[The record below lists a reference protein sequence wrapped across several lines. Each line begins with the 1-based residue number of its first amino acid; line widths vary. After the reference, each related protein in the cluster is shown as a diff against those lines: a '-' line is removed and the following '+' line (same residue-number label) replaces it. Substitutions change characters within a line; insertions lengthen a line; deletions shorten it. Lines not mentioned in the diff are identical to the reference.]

1 MYINSVATT
10 VLVPPNEIICP
21 GDTVTFNCSVTL
33 STCGVLSW
41 SVNNVAVGS
50 FLDITGQVGTRASNP
65 DFPGVV
71 ATITDVD
78 VDANNIS
85 SSLTISFVG
94 LNNSV
99 VHGSQILCT
108 DHNEQDQRELMVAS
122 QFIIASYYCMFIVIF
137 SNRPGDHCVSNPRE
151 C

>member
-1 MYINSVATT
+1 MQLLYTGTMYNIINSVATT

-21 GDTVTFNCSVTL
+21 GDTITFNCSVTL

-50 FLDITGQVGTRASNP
+50 FLDVTGQVGTRSSNP

-85 SSLTISFVG
+85 SSLTISLKFAG
-94 LNNSV
+94 FNNSV

-122 QFIIASYYCMFIVIF
+122 QLFTIIII
-137 SNRPGDHCVSNPRE
+137 
-151 C
+151 

>member
-10 VLVPPNEIICP
+10 VLVPPNEIICR

-85 SSLTISFVG
+85 SSLTISYVG

-99 VHGSQILCT
+99 VLCT

-122 QFIIASYYCMFIVIF
+122 QFIIAIATTACFSFYCIIF

>member
-1 MYINSVATT
+1 MAWICTAPQSAIQYYINSVATT
-10 VLVPPNEIICP
+10 VLVPPNETICP
-21 GDTVTFNCSVTL
+21 GDTITFNCSVTL

-41 SVNNVAVGS
+41 SVNNIAVGS
-50 FLDITGQVGTRASNP
+50 FLDVTGQVGTRASNP

-85 SSLTISFVG
+85 SSLTISFAGFNNVVNG
-94 LNNSV
+94 L
-99 VHGSQILCT
+99 QILCT

-122 QFIIASYYCMFIVIF
+122 QLFTTVFP
-137 SNRPGDHCVSNPRE
+137 NQ
-151 C
+151 